1 MTAVVTRTCTE
12 IPKAGATRSEAR
24 VGEPLSAY
32 RSAPAYVLLGDPG
45 AGKTT
50 CFKQERVRMGDAAEF
65 VSARDFVLFD
75 VSNHPEWRD
84 RTLFIDGLDEIRAGC
99 SDGRTALDQVLV
111 QLDRLDGP
119 PFRLSCREAD
129 WLGRYDRKR
138 LDKVAP
144 QGELAVLRLDP
155 LTAAD
160 AEKIAESEA
169 RVKDATVFLQEA
181 TAKGFKPLLANP
193 QNLVLLIEAA
203 GDGDWPETRREM
215 FELACRQL
223 LRESN
228 DEHLSSDLRRPDDK
242 PMLEDAGCICAL
254 LLLAEIPG
262 VSLTRVV
269 GSSDRY
275 PTVEFLDPIREEA
288 AAEGEALA
296 RRRRLALSSRL
307 FAAPSGDS
315 PAEPCVEPV
324 HRHIAEFLAGRY
336 LAKQIRD
343 GLPAARVT
351 ALFTAQDGGVVT
363 PHRGLCAWLAAHSEQ
378 IRPELIE
385 RDPVGVGLY
394 GDVHA
399 FSSDEKRLLLSALIR
414 EGQRLHDL
422 GYGNAAAFAPL
433 ASPAL
438 ERELHARLKT
448 RPQDDNDQLSTE
460 FVLRVLRHGE
470 PMPALA
476 ETILTIVY
484 DPSWWPRVAYSAVDA
499 FVRQCP
505 DPKTRATRLT
515 TLVDDFYADRVPDP
529 DGELVGRILDKLYP
543 DVIGPAQIWS
553 HLRRSQPTK
562 LLGHR
567 WLFWT
572 RRLEEKTGDDAL
584 AVLLDELVAQRP
596 DLAMVDRRSGE
607 GAALAERLVARGLE
621 VHGADLTPPR
631 LYDWL
636 TAPAQTYEDFFAL
649 RSSLGGPEASA
660 GVRAWLEANP
670 DGYKAALL
678 EGLGRYSDEED
689 LRGRWLLA
697 RKILRSAEPPADF
710 GRWCLERA
718 QRIVKDQ
725 PALARRL
732 FEEANWRLRQGED
745 GLSQEVLN
753 NAAQGNAALRPVQQA
768 FLRHRESGL
777 RHEANESAYRQEREQ
792 KQVSRR
798 QRREREWCD
807 AVLAELPALRQNQA
821 APALLNRLA
830 WEWLGSTSQL
840 SLLDWLREE
849 FGGAEELAR
858 AAYGGLCGVFQ
869 RQDLPTEDEIIRLHC
884 ESRLH
889 PLTMPFLAALK
900 GMQGCGKTAIDDLSE
915 DLRRLALV
923 LHFCVPAEDPRPGW
937 YLRLV
942 EERPDL
948 VESVLLLVAR
958 TELRRGREHIT
969 GISELAY
976 DSGHRELARRASL
989 TLLAGFPMRCPAPQ
1003 LPNLICLLWSA
1014 LKNADH
1020 RELLKLVE
1028 KKLAGKSMTVAQRV
1042 HWLAAGLVAAP
1053 NAYGERLGS
1062 FIDGKE
1068 LRARRLASFL
1078 WSESDLFRPDE
1089 LSPAALEVLVRHL
1102 GRAFGSFRLKD
1113 GPVDPAQEAHWK
1125 LQFLI
1130 QQISASPVPEA
1141 GAALRRLALDE
1152 ALSPWHHHLR
1162 IASNRQ
1168 ATIARDASYEHPDLD
1183 RVRSTLS
1190 NAAPAN
1196 VTDLMALALY
1206 RLDEVA
1212 TAIRRA
1218 DTDDWEPYWNQN
1230 SHGDPE
1236 TPKPENV
1243 CRNALLRHL
1252 SRLMPSDV
1260 VVLREGQHVSG
1271 RRSDLL
1277 LACAE
1282 FRVPVE
1288 IKKDFSPDL
1297 WSAANDQLAAKYAC
1311 NPAADGYGIYVVLW
1325 FGNPAETRPDGTGS
1339 RPASA
1344 GELQQWLE
1352 AEIAKELVLEQARK
1366 IAVRVIDVSKP

>member
-1 MTAVVTRTCTE
+1 MTAVVDRTCTE
-12 IPKAGATRSEAR
+12 VPEDGTNRSEAP
-24 VGEPLSAY
+24 VGGPLAVY
-32 RSAPAYVLLGDPG
+32 RSSCAYVLLGDPG

-65 VSARDFVLFD
+65 VPARDFVLFD
-75 VSNHPEWRD
+75 VSKHPEWRD

-138 LDKVAP
+138 LEKVAP
-144 QGELAVLRLDP
+144 QGELTVLRLDP

-160 AEKIAESEA
+160 AAKIAESEA

-203 GDGDWPETRREM
+203 TDGDWPETRREM

-228 DEHLSSDLRRPDDK
+228 EEHLSSDLRRPDDK
-242 PMLEDAGCICAL
+242 PMLEDAGRVCAL

-262 VSLTRVV
+262 VCLTRVV
-269 GSSDRY
+269 GSSDDRY
-275 PTVEFLDPIREEA
+275 PAVEFLDPIREET

-296 RRRRLALSSRL
+296 RRRRLALLSRL

-336 LAKQIRD
+336 LAKRIRD
-343 GLPAARVT
+343 RLLPAARVT

-399 FSSDEKRLLLSALIR
+399 FSNDEKRLLLSALIR

-476 ETILTIVY
+476 ETILAIVY

-515 TLVDDFYADRVPDP
+515 TLVDDIYADRVPDP

-584 AVLLDELVAQRP
+584 AVLLDELVAQQP
-596 DLAMVDRRSGE
+596 NLAMVDRRSGE
-607 GAALAERLVARGLE
+607 GVALAERLVARGLE

-697 RKILRSAEPPADF
+697 GKILRSAEPPADF

-768 FLRHRESGL
+768 FVRHRESGL
-777 RHEANESAYRQEREQ
+777 RHEANESAYRQERRQ
-792 KQVSRR
+792 RQMSRR
-798 QRREREWCD
+798 QRREQDWRD
-807 AVLAELPALRQNQA
+807 AVRAELPALRKNRA
-821 APALLNRLA
+821 APALLSSLA
-830 WEWLGSTSQL
+830 WEWLGSKPDV

-849 FGGAEELAR
+849 FGRDDELAL
-858 AAYGGLCGVFQ
+858 AAYDGLVGVVH
-869 RQDLPTEDEIIRLHC
+869 RRDLPGVDEIVRLHC
-884 ESRLH
+884 ESGMHRLS
-889 PLTMPFLAALK
+889 MPFLAALK
-900 GMQGCGKTAIDDLSE
+900 DMDRHGKCSIDDLSE
-915 DLRRLALV
+915 DSRRQALAF
-923 LHFCVPAEDPRPGW
+923 HFCVPTGDEGPDW
-937 YLRLV
+937 YRHLV
-942 EERPDL
+942 KESPDL
-948 VESVLLLVAR
+948 VLSVLVPLVR
-958 TELRRGREHIT
+958 SQLHRRREHVT
-969 GISELAY
+969 AISELAY

-989 TLLAGFPMRCPAPQ
+989 TLLRSFPMRCQARQ
-1003 LPNLICLLWSA
+1003 LPNLTRLLWAA
-1014 LKNADH
+1014 LANADH
-1020 RELLKLVE
+1020 QALLNLIE

-1053 NAYGERLGS
+1053 DSYCELLEG
-1062 FIDGKE
+1062 FVDGKE
-1068 LRARRLASFL
+1068 LRAWELAAFFR
-1078 WSESDLFRPDE
+1078 DRRPDQ
-1089 LSPAALEVLVRHL
+1089 LPPSALEVLIRHV
-1102 GRAFGSFRLKD
+1102 GRAFGRYQVKD
-1113 GPVDPAQEAHWK
+1113 GPIDPKQKVHWE

-1130 QQISASPVPEA
+1130 QHLSESPAPEA
-1141 GAALRRLALDE
+1141 RVALSRLARDE
-1152 ALSPWHHHLR
+1152 SLSPWRHHLR
-1162 IASNRQ
+1162 IATNRQ
-1168 ATIARDASYEHPDLD
+1168 RTVARDTSYQTPALAA
-1183 RVRSTLS
+1183 VRATL
-1190 NAAPAN
+1190 ADQAPASPA
-1196 VTDLMALALY
+1196 DLSALALD
-1206 RLDEVA
+1206 RLDELARTIQSANTNVWS
-1212 TAIRRA
+1212 RF
-1218 DTDDWEPYWNQN
+1218 WNQEQ
-1230 SHGDPE
+1230 GKPPW
-1236 TPKPENV
+1236 PKPENP
-1243 CRNALLRHL
+1243 CRDYLLELLQARLPASVGSEKEVQEVSDRRVDIRL
-1252 SRLMPSDV
+1252 SCADF
-1260 VVLREGQHVSG
+1260 HV
-1271 RRSDLL
+1271 
-1277 LACAE
+1277 
-1282 FRVPVE
+1282 PIE
-1288 IKKDFSPDL
+1288 IKKDSNPYL
-1297 WSAANDQLAAKYAC
+1297 WRAANDQLAAKYCRHQAT
-1311 NPAADGYGIYVVLW
+1311 DGHGLYVVFW
-1325 FGNPAETRPDGTGS
+1325 FGEAAKIRSDGTGS
-1339 RPASA
+1339 RPGSA
-1344 GELQQWLE
+1344 EELQQRLE
-1352 AEIAKELVLEQARK
+1352 AKIAKQLAPERARK

>member
-1 MTAVVTRTCTE
+1 
-12 IPKAGATRSEAR
+12 
-24 VGEPLSAY
+24 
-32 RSAPAYVLLGDPG
+32 
-45 AGKTT
+45 
-50 CFKQERVRMGDAAEF
+50 MGDAAEF

-242 PMLEDAGCICAL
+242 PMLEDAGRVCAL

-262 VSLTRVV
+262 VSLTRVF
-269 GSSDRY
+269 GSSGRY

-363 PHRGLCAWLAAHSEQ
+363 PHRGLCAWLAAHSKQ
-378 IRPELIE
+378 IRLDLIE
-385 RDPVGVGLY
+385 RDPIGVGLY

-399 FSSDEKRLLLSALIR
+399 FSNEEKRLLLSALIR

-438 ERELHARLKT
+438 ERELHDRLKR
-448 RPQDDNDQLSTE
+448 RPQNDDDQLSTE
-460 FVLRVLRHGE
+460 FVLEVLRHGE
-470 PMPALA
+470 PMPTLTEPILA
-476 ETILTIVY
+476 IVY
-484 DPSWWPRVAYSAVDA
+484 EPSWWPRVAYSAVDA

-505 DPKTRATRLT
+505 NPRVRAEQLT
-515 TLVDDFYADRVPDP
+515 TLLYDIYADDVPDP
-529 DGELVGRILDKLYP
+529 DGQLVGRILSQLYP
-543 DVIGPAQIWS
+543 DTIGPAHIWS
-553 HLRRSQPTK
+553 HLSRCGPTK
-562 LLGHR
+562 LHGSRLM
-567 WLFWT
+567 FWT
-572 RRLEEKTGDDAL
+572 RWLEEKTPDAL
-584 AVLLDELVAQRP
+584 VAVLLDELVTQRP
-596 DLAMVDRRSGE
+596 NLGMVHWRSNE
-607 GAALAERLVARGLE
+607 GRSLAERLLARGLA
-621 VHGADLTPPR
+621 VHGDDLTPQR

-649 RSSLGGPEASA
+649 QSSLGGPEASA

-670 DGYKAALL
+670 HGYKAALL

-689 LRGRWLLA
+689 LRGRWLLS
-697 RKILRSAEPPADF
+697 RKLLRSAEPPADF
-710 GRWCLERA
+710 GRWCLEEA
-718 QRIVKDQ
+718 QRVAKGQ
-725 PALARRL
+725 PHLAQRL
-732 FEEANWRLRQGED
+732 FEEANWRLRQGEGD
-745 GLSQEVLN
+745 LSQELLDE
-753 NAAQGNAALRPVQQA
+753 AAHEHAALRSVQDA
-768 FLRHRESGL
+768 FVRHREAGL
-777 RHEANESAYRQEREQ
+777 RREATQGACRQERRQ
-792 KQVSRR
+792 RQMSRR
-798 QRREREWCD
+798 QRREREWRE
-807 AVLAELPALRQNQA
+807 AVRAEASALRQNRGA
-821 APALLNRLA
+821 IPLLNSLA
-830 WEWLGSTSQL
+830 WEWLGSRSQL
-840 SLLDWLREE
+840 SLLDWLVEE
-849 FGGAEELAR
+849 FGGAQELAGI
-858 AAYGGLCGVFQ
+858 AYGGLCGVVL
-869 RQDLPTEDEIIRLHC
+869 RQDLPTIDEIIHLHC
-884 ESRLH
+884 ESHRVQD
-889 PLTMPFLAALK
+889 LTMPFLAALK
-900 GMQGCGKTAIDDLSE
+900 EMARCGKATIDDLSE
-915 DLRRLALV
+915 DQWRLALAF
-923 LHFCVPAEDPRPGW
+923 HFCVPTEDHGPGW
-937 YLRLV
+937 YRHLV
-942 EERPDL
+942 EQRPDL
-948 VESVLLLVAR
+948 VESVLVLVAR
-958 TELRRGREHIT
+958 TKLRRGKEHIT
-969 GISELAY
+969 AISELAY
-976 DSGHRELARRASL
+976 DSGHRQLARRASL
-989 TLLAGFPMRCPAPQ
+989 LLLGGFPMRCHARQ
-1003 LPNLICLLWSA
+1003 LPNLIRLLWSA
-1014 LKNADH
+1014 LQNADS
-1020 RELLKLVE
+1020 RELLKLIE
-1028 KKLAGKSMTVAQRV
+1028 KKLGGKSMTVAQRV
-1042 HWLAAGLVAAP
+1042 CWLAAGLVAAP

-1068 LRARRLASFL
+1068 PRARQLASFL
-1078 WSESDLFRPDE
+1078 WSEPDLFRPAE

-1102 GRAFGSFRLKD
+1102 GHAFGRVQLKD
-1113 GPVDPAQEAHWK
+1113 GSADPAQEAHWK

-1130 QQISASPVPEA
+1130 RQISESPAPEA
-1141 GAALRRLALDE
+1141 GAALRRLALE
-1152 ALSPWHHHLR
+1152 ETLSPWRHHLR
-1162 IASNRQ
+1162 IAGNRQ
-1168 ATIARDASYEHPDLD
+1168 ATIARDASYRIPGLAAVRATLD
-1183 RVRSTLS
+1183 NL
-1190 NAAPAN
+1190 APAN
-1196 VTDLMALALY
+1196 AADLIALALD

-1212 TAIRRA
+1212 RTIRS
-1218 DTDDWEPYWNQN
+1218 TNTNDWSQFWNQE
-1230 SHGDPE
+1230 HGRLPW
-1236 TPKPENV
+1236 PKPENP
-1243 CRNALLRHL
+1243 CRDALLRL
-1252 SRLMPSDV
+1252 LRDRLPESV
-1260 VVLREGQHVSG
+1260 SSEKEGQEVSDRRVDIRLSCGDFHV
-1271 RRSDLL
+1271 
-1277 LACAE
+1277 
-1282 FRVPVE
+1282 PIE
-1288 IKKDFSPDL
+1288 IKKDSNRYL
-1297 WSAANDQLAAKYAC
+1297 WSAATDQLAAKYCAH
-1311 NPAADGYGIYVVLW
+1311 PATDGHGIYVVLW
-1325 FGNPAETRPDGTGS
+1325 FGEAAEIQSDGTGNH
-1339 RPASA
+1339 PASA
-1344 GELQQWLE
+1344 GELQEWLE
-1352 AEIAKELVLEQARK
+1352 TEIAKQLVPEQARK